1 MGQRSRSVGTLED
14 VPVNIKLKLSALWIA
29 ATLCYAY
36 ADILAFYQPGVL
48 DAAAAGKM
56 GPLGDVTQGILAGV
70 AAFMAI
76 PAIMAALCLTLSP
89 GANRWFNIVAGVV
102 YTLVIV
108 LTGWTATYWYY
119 RIFGAVEIVLTVSV
133 IWLAWRWPRTSARG

>member
-1 MGQRSRSVGTLED
+1 VGSLQDPT
-14 VPVNIKLKLSALWIA
+14 VSTKLKLSALWIA

-56 GPLGDVTQGILAGV
+56 GPLGNVTQGILAGV

-76 PAIMAALCLTLSP
+76 PAIMVALCLTLNAS
-89 GANRWFNIVAGVV
+89 ANRWFNIVAGVV

-108 LTGWTATYWYY
+108 LTLWTSTYWYY
-119 RIFGAVEIVLTVSV
+119 RIFGAVEILLTGSV
-133 IWLAWRWPRTSARG
+133 IWLAWRWPRESASA